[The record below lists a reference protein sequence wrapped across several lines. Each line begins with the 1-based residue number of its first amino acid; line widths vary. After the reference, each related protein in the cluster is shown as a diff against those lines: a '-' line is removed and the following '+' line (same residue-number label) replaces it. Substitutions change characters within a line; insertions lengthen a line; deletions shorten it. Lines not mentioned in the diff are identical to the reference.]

1 MKLKRTPILA
11 LMVIFL
17 TACGAN
23 VAEPEVQI
31 TEIAVGEGIEA
42 GFGSQVSVHY
52 TGWLYAPDSTGNRG
66 SKFDSSVDRGQQ
78 FQFAIGLGQVIPGWD
93 QGVSGM
99 KVGGKRELVIPPELA
114 YGDREGGPIPPN
126 STLLFEIEL
135 FEVVDLGGDLEIED
149 LAIGD
154 GAEATPGMLLD
165 VHYTGWL
172 YNADSTDFKGTKFD
186 SSVDRGEMLAGLP
199 IARSRVIP
207 GWDLGI
213 PGMKVGG
220 KRRLTIP
227 PNLAYGDRDLGVI
240 PPKSTLIFDVELFNV
255 IDPEV
260 AAAAAAA
267 AAAENE
273 TAEEAE
279 SNE

>member
-93 QGVSGM
+93 QGVEGM
-99 KVGGKRELVIPPELA
+99 QIGGKRKLTIPSDLA
-114 YGDREGGPIPPN
+114 YGPVGAGGLIPPDA
-126 STLLFEIEL
+126 TLV
-135 FEVVDLGGDLEIED
+135 FEVEL
-149 LAIGD
+149 LAI
-154 GAEATPGMLLD
+154 
-165 VHYTGWL
+165 
-172 YNADSTDFKGTKFD
+172 K
-186 SSVDRGEMLAGLP
+186 
-199 IARSRVIP
+199 
-207 GWDLGI
+207 
-213 PGMKVGG
+213 
-220 KRRLTIP
+220 
-227 PNLAYGDRDLGVI
+227 
-240 PPKSTLIFDVELFNV
+240 
-255 IDPEV
+255 
-260 AAAAAAA
+260 
-267 AAAENE
+267 
-273 TAEEAE
+273 
-279 SNE
+279 